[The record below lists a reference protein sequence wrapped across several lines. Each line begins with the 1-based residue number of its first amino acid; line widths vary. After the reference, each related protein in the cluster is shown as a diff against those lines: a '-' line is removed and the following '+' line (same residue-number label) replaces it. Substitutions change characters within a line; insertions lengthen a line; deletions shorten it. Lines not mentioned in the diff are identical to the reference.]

1 MNNEVDL
8 KHRPGR
14 ISGKGWVGG
23 WAHQKYLQTKP
34 RIRHFHISHNT
45 LCLRVSCPPTHAN
58 SFTCALSLSSLR
70 NFNCPE
76 RNVNNAY
83 AKLPACAGG
92 QQKHKQS
99 GNLEMANCPVTN
111 THTHPYPNPSHH
123 YISPGKHASNQW
135 LWI

>member
-23 WAHQKYLQTKP
+23 WAHQKYLQTRP

-45 LCLRVSCPPTHAN
+45 LCLLVSCPPTHAN
-58 SFTCALSLSSLR
+58 SFACALSLSSLR

-83 AKLPACAGG
+83 AKLSACAGG
-92 QQKHKQS
+92 QETRKQS
-99 GNLEMANCPVTN
+99 GNVEMTNCPVTN
-111 THTHPYPNPSHH
+111 THPPPPLTPIPHS
-123 YISPGKHASNQW
+123 IIF
-135 LWI
+135 L